1 MSVDFPH
8 VPAGAGNFSAV
19 DGASKIVRL
28 DGWELSWS
36 RHFIAGPYLVPDGA
50 CLGRKKWEETRQK

>member
-1 MSVDFPH
+1 

-28 DGWELSWS
+28 DGWE
-36 RHFIAGPYLVPDGA
+36 
-50 CLGRKKWEETRQK
+50 